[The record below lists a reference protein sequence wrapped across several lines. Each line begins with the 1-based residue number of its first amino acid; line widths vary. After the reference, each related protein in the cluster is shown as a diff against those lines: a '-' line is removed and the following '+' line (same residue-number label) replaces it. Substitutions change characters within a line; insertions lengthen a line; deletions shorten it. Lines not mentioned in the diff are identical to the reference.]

1 MATLLAVVAGTS
13 PVLHEEQGQVG
24 LRFGQVVGVH
34 GPEHRIGGHAGVE
47 ALDEGGEERLAAP
60 ALERP
65 SARAPVSSQ
74 HVPTVGRPRLASDH
88 GRRRAVRTGR
98 QGGPTVFEW
107 SEEQLMVRDAVRRFI
122 EAEVVP
128 NIEALEHGD
137 MPPYD
142 IIRKLYATFGMDQM
156 ARDRFKA
163 QLERKAAER
172 PTGGR
177 PVPTDE
183 GAAERRGDGGAAAMT
198 LIPIIELCHYCP
210 GIVTAMGV
218 SVGLAGGTIMKQ
230 GTPAQMERWG
240 LDLLTADKVG
250 AWAITEP
257 DSGSDALGGMKST
270 ARRDGDEY
278 ILNGNKT
285 FITNG
290 PYADTI
296 VFYAKLDDGSDT
308 PIRDRQVLTFVLDKG
323 TPGLEQSKPFRKMG
337 LHSSPTG
344 ELFLTDVRV
353 GRDHLLGET
362 EDERRRQRARL
373 GQGQLRHR
381 TGRAGRHVPGRDRG
395 VPRPVGRLRQEPDAV
410 GAAHRRPPADPAQAG
425 QDGGGPAQRA
435 EPGLPAHRAVRR
447 GQEPRRWPRRRP

>member
-1 MATLLAVVAGTS
+1 M
-13 PVLHEEQGQVG
+13 
-24 LRFGQVVGVH
+24 
-34 GPEHRIGGHAGVE
+34 
-47 ALDEGGEERLAAP
+47 
-60 ALERP
+60 
-65 SARAPVSSQ
+65 
-74 HVPTVGRPRLASDH
+74 
-88 GRRRAVRTGR
+88 
-98 QGGPTVFEW
+98 FEW
-107 SEEQLMVRDAVRRFI
+107 SEEQLMVRDAVRRFV

-128 NIEALEHGD
+128 NIDALEFGD
-137 MPPYD
+137 LPPYE
-142 IIRKLYATFGMDQM
+142 IIRKLYATFGMDQL

-163 QLERKAAER
+163 QLERKAA
-172 PTGGR
+172 
-177 PVPTDE
+177 
-183 GAAERRGDGGAAAMT
+183 GAAAAGAGAGAAAAGAGAGAVGDGTQKGRSARRGDGGAAAMT

-240 LDLLTADKVG
+240 LDLLTAEKVG

-308 PIRDRQVLTFVLDKG
+308 PLRDRQVLTFVLDRG

-344 ELFLTDVRV
+344 ELFLSDVRV
-353 GRDHLLGET
+353 SKRHLLGET
-362 EDERRRQRARL
+362 EDERAGSGRDSAKGNFVTERAGLAAMALGVIEECLALSVEYAKNRMLWGQPIGDRQLIQLKLANMEVARL
-373 GQGQLRHR
+373 NVQNLVFRHIELSEAGQSLSL
-381 TGRAGRHVPGRDRG
+381 AEASAMK
-395 VPRPVGRLRQEPDAV
+395 LYA
-410 GAAHRRPPADPAQAG
+410 AQAASAVAMEAV
-425 QDGGGPAQRA
+425 QLFGGNGYMA
-435 EPGLPAHRAVRR
+435 EFRVEQLARDAKVFQIYAGTDEIQVTHIAKDLLNR
-447 GQEPRRWPRRRP
+447 